1 VVSLGESSD
10 ISNAF
15 IDRVRRLMTSGLVV
29 VAAGRYPDLVLSDL
43 IDQAMLV
50 VFA

>member
-1 VVSLGESSD
+1 
-10 ISNAF
+10 
-15 IDRVRRLMTSGLVV
+15 MTSVLVE
-29 VAAGRYPDLVLSDL
+29 VAAGCCPDLVLSDL